1 MLEMKNTNN
10 DNQLIQELLQ
20 LIKQM
25 SGKIDNLEKSNKDI
39 LNKLPKDINKDKLTW
54 KELYIIIVENA

>member
-20 LIKQM
+20 IIKQM

-39 LNKLPKDINKDKLTW
+39 LNKLNTKETKLVTG
-54 KELYIIIVENA
+54 LMIL